1 MPPSQKTAK
10 LPAETEDHVIE
21 VSLRHV
27 ILLFSLMA
35 LGTLFVGATLT
46 IVKDYSK
53 IKRQQAFFDNTKE
66 LLKLIQKGDKHEKI
80 R

>member
-1 MPPSQKTAK
+1 MAESQKKTK

-27 ILLFSLMA
+27 IFLFSSLAM
-35 LGTLFVGATLT
+35 GTLFVGAALT

-53 IKRQQAFFDNTKE
+53 TKRQQAFFENTKE
-66 LLKLIQKGDKHEKI
+66 LLILIQGEKHEQNG
-80 R
+80 

>member
-1 MPPSQKTAK
+1 MPPNQKTK

-27 ILLFSLMA
+27 ILLFGSMA

-53 IKRQQAFFDNTKE
+53 TKRQQAFFDNTKE
-66 LLKLIQKGDKHEKI
+66 LLKLIQKGYLHEKI

>member
-1 MPPSQKTAK
+1 MPQPPKTK

-21 VSLRHV
+21 ISLRHV
-27 ILLFSLMA
+27 ILLFSSMA
-35 LGTLFVGATLT
+35 LGTLLVGAALT

-53 IKRQQAFFDNTKE
+53 TKRQQAFFENTKE

>member
-1 MPPSQKTAK
+1 MVTKQTKAK
-10 LPAETEDHVIE
+10 LPQEQDDTVIE

-27 ILLFSLMA
+27 ILLFGSLA
-35 LGTLFVGATLT
+35 LGTLVVGSSLI

-53 IKRQQAFFDNTKE
+53 TQRQQAFFDSTRE
-66 LLKLIQKGDKHEKI
+66 LLKLIQKGDTRENN

>member
-1 MPPSQKTAK
+1 MTSNQQKAK
-10 LPAETEDHVIE
+10 LPKESEDHVIE

-27 ILLFSLMA
+27 ILLFGSLA
-35 LGTLFVGATLT
+35 LGTLVVGSSLI

-53 IKRQQAFFDNTKE
+53 TQRQQAFFDSTRE
-66 LLKLIQKGDKHEKI
+66 LLKLIQKGDTRENN

>member
-1 MPPSQKTAK
+1 MPPQQPKTK
-10 LPAETEDHVIE
+10 LPAEIEDHVIE

-27 ILLFSLMA
+27 ILLFSSMA

-46 IVKDYSK
+46 IVRDYSK
-53 IKRQQAFFDNTKE
+53 TKRQQAFFENTKE

>member
-1 MPPSQKTAK
+1 MAESQKKTK

-27 ILLFSLMA
+27 IFLFSSLAM
-35 LGTLFVGATLT
+35 GTLFVGAALT

-53 IKRQQAFFDNTKE
+53 TKRQQAFFENTTE
-66 LLKLIQKGDKHEKI
+66 LLILIQGEKHEQNG
-80 R
+80 